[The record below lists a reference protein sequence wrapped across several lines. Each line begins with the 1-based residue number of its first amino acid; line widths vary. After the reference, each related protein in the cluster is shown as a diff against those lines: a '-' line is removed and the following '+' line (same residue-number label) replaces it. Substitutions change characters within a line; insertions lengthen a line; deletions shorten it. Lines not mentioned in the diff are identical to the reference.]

1 MDEKLAA
8 ASNDQILHRI
18 RGEYLEMPGLRLT
31 QQQAQRLWGLDRAS
45 CVHILDALT
54 ETGFLCR
61 KEDGTYARLSEGR
74 LGVRRSA

>member
-31 QQQAQRLWGLDRAS
+31 QQQAQRLWGLDRVS
-45 CVHILDALT
+45 CEHILDALT

-61 KEDGTYARLSEGR
+61 KEDGTYARLSDGSVGIR
-74 LGVRRSA
+74 HSA